1 MLSWPQCWTFEQN
14 RFSTRCCLLQP
25 DVLIKNDIALWDRD
39 HSSCAVEDP
48 DPLVLEVSD
57 LELDDADRLSLDDE
71 DMYNL

>member
-1 MLSWPQCWTFEQN
+1 M
-14 RFSTRCCLLQP
+14 LQP